1 MKARNK
7 KEGLISDEEGAV
19 AMEIAEL

>member
-19 AMEIAEL
+19 AMKIAEL